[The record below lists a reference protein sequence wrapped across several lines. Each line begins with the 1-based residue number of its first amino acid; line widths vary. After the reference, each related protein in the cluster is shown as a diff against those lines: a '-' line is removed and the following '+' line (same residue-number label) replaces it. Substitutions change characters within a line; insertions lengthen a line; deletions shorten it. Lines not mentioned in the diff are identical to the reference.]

1 MDKKERKRRARQY
14 AKVVIDYANAGT
26 TDDVL
31 SKFFENIQRAFGFST
46 TFVDEAKK
54 YSPPRQAIESKSVE
68 ELVKRCPEEIAR
80 GADTIKF
87 YGSIEFGGS
96 IKDSSAEIP
105 KERIEG
111 SPGEIARVFSMYVED
126 LHQGIQFTQKDLRV
140 FLEDVSQKKKPRDCT
155 GIELFLAVY
164 NRLSD
169 RFSNTNLEVEET
181 GDLVKMPVYD
191 EQDYLEDFRTGISTT
206 RLTGPF
212 RSGRHLNP
220 FDTTL
225 AHCIFEFLINPAGW
239 HLKKCNQCG
248 KFFIADHGNSKRC
261 DRDFCRRKAAAAKKS
276 KYRAKKKTSKQ
287 RLS

>member
-1 MDKKERKRRARQY
+1 MDNKERKRRARQY
-14 AKVVIDYANAGT
+14 AKVVIDFANAGNPG
-26 TDDVL
+26 DVL
-31 SKFFENIQRAFGFST
+31 SKFFENIQQAFNFSS

-54 YSPPRQAIESKSVE
+54 YSPPRQAIKSKSVE
-68 ELVKRCPEEIAR
+68 ELVKRCPEEIASI
-80 GADTIKF
+80 ADTVKI
-87 YGSIEFGGS
+87 SAS
-96 IKDSSAEIP
+96 IKLGGRTKGSSAEIP

-111 SPGEIARVFSMYVED
+111 SPREIAMWFRMYVED
-126 LHQGIQFTQKDLRV
+126 LHEGIRFTQKDLRL
-140 FLEDVSQKKKPRDCT
+140 FLEDVSQKKKPKDCT

-169 RFSNTNLEVEET
+169 RLSKMNLEVEET
-181 GDLVKMPVYD
+181 GDLVRMPVYD
-191 EQDYLEDFRTGISTT
+191 EEDYLKDFRTGISTT
-206 RLTGPF
+206 RFTRPL

-261 DRDFCRRKAAAAKKS
+261 DRDFCRKMAEATKKS
-276 KYRAKKKTSKQ
+276 KQRAKKKRREQ